1 MMGLLEFTDRFFRME
16 YDVVDTSI
24 VAGQLVN
31 DAPAG
36 RVPDV
41 DVAIGRS
48 SRNSVAISW
57 PRTPKQILQ
66 EKKKKN

>member
-48 SRNSVAISW
+48 SRNSVAIS
-57 PRTPKQILQ
+57 
-66 EKKKKN
+66 

>member
-1 MMGLLEFTDRFFRME
+1 MQTPRSSRFNLSQVDLLVTASGSNDRFFRME

-48 SRNSVAISW
+48 SRNSVAIS
-57 PRTPKQILQ
+57 
-66 EKKKKN
+66 